1 MKWKLREPS
10 RFIAALNGRYTFKLV
25 KGSHTDPSKPQTT
38 VLYQLTVDPAIPFPK
53 FVKTVINKAV
63 ASQALKELKRY
74 TEKQRKIRLKA
85 EGGGCEASPKKSS
98 WLFACFGF

>member
-10 RFIAALNGRYTFKLV
+10 RFIDALNDRYTFKLV

-63 ASQALKELKRY
+63 ASQAFKELKRD
-74 TEKQRKIRLKA
+74 TEKQRRKRLNA